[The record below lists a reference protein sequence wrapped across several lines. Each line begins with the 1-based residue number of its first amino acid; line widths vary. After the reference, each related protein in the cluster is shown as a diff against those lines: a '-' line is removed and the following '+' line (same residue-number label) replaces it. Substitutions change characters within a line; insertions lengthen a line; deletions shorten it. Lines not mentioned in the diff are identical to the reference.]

1 MDSTIRVVI
10 ADDHQVVLDGFIARL
25 QMEAGIEVIGTA
37 SNGLEAINV
46 VRELQPDVVLMDVSM
61 PVMNGIEATSVIR
74 EENPNAKVLMLTM
87 HDNREYIMKVMQVG
101 AVGYM
106 LKEISAEKMVQAIK
120 TVNQGSTYFCE
131 SVTQTLF
138 SQEVTPAAQKP
149 NPLSRREEAVLKLVA
164 QGHSSKKVASLLNI
178 SYRTV
183 ETHRQNIKH
192 KLDLHSTAEL
202 AKYRHLDLTNFNC
215 HHFAIS
221 GI

>member
-1 MDSTIRVVI
+1 MEKPIRVVI
-10 ADDHQVVLDGFIARL
+10 VDDHQVVLEGFMARL
-25 QMEAGIEVIGTA
+25 ELEPEIDVVATA
-37 SNGLEAINV
+37 SNGLEAIDLV
-46 VRELQPDVVLMDVSM
+46 KQYEPDVTLMDVSM
-61 PVMNGIEATSVIR
+61 PIMNGIDATRLIK
-74 EENPNAKVLMLTM
+74 EEVPDAKILMLTM
-87 HDNREYIMKVMQVG
+87 HDNREYIMKVMQAG

-138 SQEVTPAAQKP
+138 TQDVTPAIQKP

-164 QGHSSKKVASLLNI
+164 QGYSSKKIASMLNI

-192 KLDLHSTAEL
+192 KLDIHSTAEL
-202 AKYRHLDLTNFNC
+202 AKYAVQHGLLE
-215 HHFAIS
+215 
-221 GI
+221 

>member
-1 MDSTIRVVI
+1 MILKEE
-10 ADDHQVVLDGFIARL
+10 H
-25 QMEAGIEVIGTA
+25 
-37 SNGLEAINV
+37 
-46 VRELQPDVVLMDVSM
+46 P
-61 PVMNGIEATSVIR
+61 SV
-74 EENPNAKVLMLTM
+74 KVLMLTM
-87 HDNREYIMKVMQVG
+87 HDNREYIMKVMQAG

-120 TVNQGSTYFCE
+120 TVYQGSTYFCE

-138 SQEVTPAAQKP
+138 TQPITPAQQKP

-164 QGHSSKKVASLLNI
+164 EGQSSKKIASALNI

-202 AKYRHLDLTNFNC
+202 AKYALEKGLVD
-215 HHFAIS
+215 
-221 GI
+221 

>member
-1 MDSTIRVVI
+1 MDRPIRIVI
-10 ADDHQVVLDGFIARL
+10 VDDHQVVLDGFIARL
-25 QMEAGIEVIGTA
+25 EIEPEIEVVGTA
-37 SNGLEAINV
+37 SNGLEALDA
-46 VRELQPDVVLMDVSM
+46 VRRHKPDVVLMDISM
-61 PVMNGIEATSVIR
+61 PIMNGIEATRLIK
-74 EENPNAKVLMLTM
+74 EEFPESKVLMLTM
-87 HDNREYIMKVMQVG
+87 HDNREYIMKVMQEG

-138 SQEVTPAAQKP
+138 TQEIVPAAQRA

-164 QGHSSKKVASLLNI
+164 QGHSSKKIATLLDI

-183 ETHRQNIKH
+183 ETHRHNIKH

-202 AKYRHLDLTNFNC
+202 AKYAFEQGLVQ
-215 HHFAIS
+215 
-221 GI
+221 

>member
-1 MDSTIRVVI
+1 MDRPIRIVI
-10 ADDHQVVLDGFIARL
+10 VDDHQVVLDGFIARL
-25 QMEAGIEVIGTA
+25 EIEPEIEVVGTA
-37 SNGLEAINV
+37 SNGLEGLDA
-46 VRELQPDVVLMDVSM
+46 VRRHKPDVVLMDISM
-61 PVMNGIEATSVIR
+61 PIMNGIEATRLIK
-74 EENPNAKVLMLTM
+74 EEFPESKVLMLTM
-87 HDNREYIMKVMQVG
+87 QDNREYIMKVMQEG

-138 SQEVTPAAQKP
+138 TQEIVPAAQRA

-164 QGHSSKKVASLLNI
+164 QGHSSKKIATLLDI

-183 ETHRQNIKH
+183 ETHRHNIKH

-202 AKYRHLDLTNFNC
+202 AKYAFEQGLVQ
-215 HHFAIS
+215 
-221 GI
+221 

>member
-1 MDSTIRVVI
+1 MQNPINVVI
-10 ADDHQVVLDGFIARL
+10 VDDHQVVLDGFIARL
-25 QMEAGIEVIGTA
+25 ELEPDIRVVGTA
-37 SNGLEAINV
+37 SNGLEAVEV
-46 VRELQPDVVLMDVSM
+46 VRRLAPDVVLMDVSM
-61 PVMNGIEATSVIR
+61 PVMNGIDATRLIR
-74 EENPNAKVLMLTM
+74 EERPHSKVLMLTM
-87 HDNREYIMKVMQVG
+87 HDNREYIMKVMQAG

-138 SQEVTPAAQKP
+138 TQEVTPAIQRP

-164 QGHSSKKVASLLNI
+164 EGHSSKKIAALLSI

-202 AKYRHLDLTNFNC
+202 AKYALEKGLVEN
-215 HHFAIS
+215 
-221 GI
+221 

>member
-1 MDSTIRVVI
+1 MGDVIKVVI
-10 ADDHQVVLDGFIARL
+10 ADDHQVVLDGFMARL
-25 QMEAGIEVIGTA
+25 QMEPEIEVIGTA
-37 SNGLEAINV
+37 SNGLEAV
-46 VRELQPDVVLMDVSM
+46 EVAKRLMPDVVLMDVSM
-61 PVMNGIEATSVIR
+61 PIMNGIEATSLIR
-74 EENPNAKVLMLTM
+74 EENPEAKVLMLTM

-138 SQEVTPAAQKP
+138 SQEVTPIAKQP

-164 QGHSSKKVASLLNI
+164 QGHSSKKVAALLDI

-202 AKYRHLDLTNFNC
+202 ATYAVEHGLVN
-215 HHFAIS
+215 
-221 GI
+221 

>member
-1 MDSTIRVVI
+1 MDKPISVVI
-10 ADDHQVVLDGFIARL
+10 VDDHQVVLDGFIARL
-25 QMEAGIEVIGTA
+25 ERESGIDVIGTA
-37 SNGLEAINV
+37 SNGLEAIEV
-46 VRELQPDVVLMDVSM
+46 SKLRHPDVILMDISM
-61 PVMNGIEATSVIR
+61 PIMNGIEATGVIKEAR
-74 EENPNAKVLMLTM
+74 PESKILMLTM
-87 HDNREYIMKVMQVG
+87 HDNREYIMKVMQAG

-138 SQEVTPAAQKP
+138 TQDVIPAAQRV

-164 QGHSSKKVASLLNI
+164 QGNSSKKIAALLDI

-183 ETHRQNIKH
+183 ETHRHNIKH

-202 AKYRHLDLTNFNC
+202 AKYAFETGLVE
-215 HHFAIS
+215 
-221 GI
+221 